1 MRKTNLHAIYS
12 FLFFLSVAAAI
23 TGCAK
28 TGMYSTNTATAVS
41 YLTVMNL
48 APYGDSADIYLNG
61 TKYPGAPYPV
71 GVFST
76 SYFKVASGNY
86 DVQFKTPTADSLLAS
101 IPSSAFDSLG
111 LYTLILYNDSAKGVV
126 NAAKIKD
133 NLSNVRPDSA
143 YFRFFNMSPDMPAV
157 DLYIDNTKVQ
167 ANRTPADN
175 ILNSLYNNFQPFLN
189 GYYTIEVKQAGTN
202 NTVGTPLNGSLLQG
216 QIYTIFLEELHTSSG
231 NTFNLFVLQGAQ

>member
-1 MRKTNLHAIYS
+1 MRKTNLQSIYLLL
-12 FLFFLSVAAAI
+12 LFGSLAAAL

-48 APYGDSADIYLNG
+48 APYGDSADIYLGG
-61 TKYPGAPYPV
+61 TKYPGTPYPV
-71 GVFST
+71 GVYST
-76 SYFKVASGNY
+76 AYFKVASGSY
-86 DVQFKTPTADSLLAS
+86 DVQFKTPTSDSLLAS

-111 LYTLILYNDSAKGVV
+111 LYTLILYNDSTNSVV
-126 NAAKIKD
+126 KAAKIKD

-157 DLYIDNTKVQ
+157 DLYINNTKVQ

-175 ILNSLYNNFQPFLN
+175 ILNSLFNNFQSFPN
-189 GYYTIEVKQAGTN
+189 GYYTIEVRQAGTN

-216 QIYTIFLEELHTSSG
+216 QIYTIFLEELHKSSG
-231 NTFNLFVLQGAQ
+231 NSFGLFVLQGAQ